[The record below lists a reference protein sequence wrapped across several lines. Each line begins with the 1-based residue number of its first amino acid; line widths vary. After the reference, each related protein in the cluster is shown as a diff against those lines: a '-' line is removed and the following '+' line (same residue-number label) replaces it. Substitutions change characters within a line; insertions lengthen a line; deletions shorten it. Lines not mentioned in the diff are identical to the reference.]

1 MRTGRLSA
9 RAVVRA
15 SLAAVC
21 AAGFA
26 AAVSTP
32 APYAQAKSAAIGLE
46 SPAADGSQAYAV
58 TTAADG
64 NTYLIWIEAADNA
77 DNADDADNADNAEK
91 STYSLKFSRLDGQ
104 RWTPAREIGRG
115 SNWFVNWADHPSLTA
130 MPDGSLLAHWLV
142 NTGRKQGSYGY
153 GVHVARSIDRGA
165 TWSTIFEDGMQN
177 VSDYAGFLTFA
188 AGGHGV
194 DAIYLTPLK
203 PDEGGDDH
211 GEHEGIKTLA
221 AVSFNPDGSVKAQKV
236 VDADVCSCC
245 MTDIGF
251 TTNGPVAVYRDHLAG
266 DIRDISIVRR
276 VNGAWTEPAP
286 VHRDGWTI
294 AGCPTNGPALAA
306 RGARVAVAW
315 FTAVNDRP
323 RLQLAFS
330 DDSGASFAAPIA
342 IDDGQPV
349 GWPDLLMLEDGA
361 AEASAKSSS
370 GASRPAALLAHRS
383 PWHRRSAAAQPG
395 SPTWPASAS
404 AFSSPGARTA
414 CSRPW
419 CRSRP
424 SSPDRCR
431 AVARFRPTG
440 TNCRMRRCWTC
451 ASRTCRSR
459 FRGR

>member
-1 MRTGRLSA
+1 
-9 RAVVRA
+9 
-15 SLAAVC
+15 
-21 AAGFA
+21 
-26 AAVSTP
+26 
-32 APYAQAKSAAIGLE
+32 
-46 SPAADGSQAYAV
+46 
-58 TTAADG
+58 
-64 NTYLIWIEAADNA
+64 
-77 DNADDADNADNAEK
+77 
-91 STYSLKFSRLDGQ
+91 
-104 RWTPAREIGRG
+104 
-115 SNWFVNWADHPSLTA
+115 

-165 TWSTIFEDGMQN
+165 TWSTVFEDGMQN

-203 PDEGGDDH
+203 PDEGGEDH
-211 GEHEGIKTLA
+211 GEHEAIKTLA

-294 AGCPTNGPALAA
+294 PGCPTNGPALAA

-330 DDSGASFAAPIA
+330 DDSGPASRPQSRSTMGSRWA
-342 IDDGQPV
+342 GRNLV
-349 GWPDLLMLEDGA
+349 MLEDGA
-361 AEASAKSSS
+361 VLVSWLERRGGGVGEVLVRRVTPGRA
-370 GASRPAALLAHRS
+370 PAHRS

-404 AFSSPGARTA
+404 ASSSPGARTA

-431 AVARFRPTG
+431 ASRGSAQLVR
-440 TNCRMRRCWTC
+440 NCRMRRCWTC
-451 ASRTCRSR
+451 AFRTCRSR
-459 FRGR
+459 FRAR